1 MSLWAISHKLPKF
14 KSQDYSDLGFLD
26 SSELKKVEMRKRSFK
41 DSSPIMSHCMHVYV
55 HMWEHASR
63 RYKWYVKEA

>member
-26 SSELKKVEMRKRSFK
+26 SSEVKVEMRERAFK
-41 DSSPIMSHCMHVYV
+41 DSSPIMSHLANVRV

-63 RYKWYVKEA
+63 NINSM